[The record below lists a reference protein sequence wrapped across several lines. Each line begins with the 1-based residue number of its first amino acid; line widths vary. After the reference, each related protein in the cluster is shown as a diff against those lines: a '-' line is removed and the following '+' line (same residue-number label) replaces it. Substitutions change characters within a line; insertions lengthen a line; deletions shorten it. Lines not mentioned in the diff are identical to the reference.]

1 MWPRKIGIVKP
12 NKAKLEIFSKSFFT
26 CFVWEIWKVCKKSW
40 KVQKT
45 YVIMDMQQ
53 LWYQTE
59 PNCETNCYLS
69 FGDHLQSHNPT
80 SLSQV
85 FLVMISVVGSLLGSW
100 AHCWWKLWMAVS
112 NRSWLQW
119 QVLMQWWVVAEVTSG
134 CSQGQHNQL
143 CLHAKCGLWAKTP
156 AVFLECRGLLMIWFC
171 HDQFP
176 QCAPCCQQQ
185 LATNHLYM
193 YVCIIGTHELR
204 LTCCNR
210 LTLWGLWPCI
220 EVKRKGCKE
229 MSPWLFGDVMVVSS
243 CKCANMNQ
251 SMIMSVLAY

>member
-1 MWPRKIGIVKP
+1 M
-12 NKAKLEIFSKSFFT
+12 
-26 CFVWEIWKVCKKSW
+26 
-40 KVQKT
+40 QKT

-85 FLVMISVVGSLLGSW
+85 LLVMISVVGSLLGSW

-119 QVLMQWWVVAEVTSG
+119 QVLMQWWVVAEVSSG

-143 CLHAKCGLWAKTP
+143 CLHAKCGLWAVRVQGVTDDLVLSWSISTMCPLLP
-156 AVFLECRGLLMIWFC
+156 ATTSHQSPI
-171 HDQFP
+171 
-176 QCAPCCQQQ
+176 
-185 LATNHLYM
+185 
-193 YVCIIGTHELR
+193 YVCMYYDMWE
-204 LTCCNR
+204 
-210 LTLWGLWPCI
+210 
-220 EVKRKGCKE
+220 GC
-229 MSPWLFGDVMVVSS
+229 VMNSWVETD
-243 CKCANMNQ
+243 M
-251 SMIMSVLAY
+251 L